1 MEIKTTGE
9 IIDKWDEIEEITEES
24 KWVSLESVLKKLDE
38 IAHRLYHDTSVT
50 CWEELASEFRE
61 ELTKK

>member
-24 KWVSLESVLKKLDE
+24 KWVSLESLNKQIRELDPNNNSVGF
-38 IAHRLYHDTSVT
+38 ARLYAR
-50 CWEELASEFRE
+50 LNI
-61 ELTKK
+61 K